1 MFTFKRTMVASALFA
16 ASLGFGLG
24 TTGCTDTNDA
34 GRITPPASDGGGDAK
49 TGGMTGSGGSGS
61 GGTGGNGAGGS
72 SDAAVS
78 GTGGSAG
85 GGTGGAAAD
94 AATSDGSD
102 SSDAPSN
109 G

>member
-49 TGGMTGSGGSGS
+49 TDGMTGSGGSGS
-61 GGTGGNGAGGS
+61 GGTGGS